1 MSILKV
7 SDLVKQFD
15 GNRVLDGVNL
25 TIAAGATQVIMGP
38 SGCGKT
44 TLIRCLNLLEQPTSG
59 QISFHGEDLLGKEV
73 DVRLLRSKIGFVFQ
87 SFALYRHLSVLD
99 NVTLA
104 LRKIQ
109 GKSKEQARAL
119 AREELAYFEMSAH
132 EKKFPAQLS
141 GGQKQRVALART
153 LVMKPEIVILDEP
166 TSALDPLMSQEVAQL
181 IKKLEGRKVTTV
193 CVTHDIT
200 FANEISDNVA
210 FMYGGKI
217 MAQGSVSQLANS
229 STLPEVQRF
238 FGKMHYE

>member
-1 MSILKV
+1 VSILKV

-193 CVTHDIT
+193 CVTHDIA

-229 STLPEVQRF
+229 STLPEVQRRDR
-238 FGKMHYE
+238 GT

>member
-99 NVTLA
+99 NVMLA

-119 AREELAYFEMSAH
+119 AA
-132 EKKFPAQLS
+132 
-141 GGQKQRVALART
+141 GGAGL
-153 LVMKPEIVILDEP
+153 
-166 TSALDPLMSQEVAQL
+166 
-181 IKKLEGRKVTTV
+181 
-193 CVTHDIT
+193 
-200 FANEISDNVA
+200 F
-210 FMYGGKI
+210 
-217 MAQGSVSQLANS
+217 
-229 STLPEVQRF
+229 
-238 FGKMHYE
+238 

>member
-1 MSILKV
+1 MSILQV

-25 TIAAGATQVIMGP
+25 AIAAGATQVIMGP

-44 TLIRCLNLLEQPTSG
+44 TLIRCLNLLERPTSG
-59 QISFHGEDLLGKEV
+59 QITFHGEELLGKEV

-109 GKSKEQARAL
+109 GKTKEQARAL

-132 EKKFPAQLS
+132 EKKLPAQLS

-166 TSALDPLMSQEVAQL
+166 TSALDPLMSQEVAL
-181 IKKLEGRKVTTV
+181 IIKKLESRKVTTV
-193 CVTHDIT
+193 CVTHDIA

-217 MAQGSVSQLANS
+217 MAQGSVSQLAHS
-229 STLPEVQRF
+229 SPLPEVQRF
-238 FGKMHYE
+238 FRKMRYE